1 MQTGNTSL
9 QGKVNRHAPMV
20 SVGLPAFKRAY
31 LAEALECWRRQ
42 TYGDFELLVSD
53 DASPEDLREVAAP
66 FLDDPRFAYVRR
78 ERNSSPY
85 FARNWNDCLAWARG
99 KYFVLASD
107 DDLYDARFLEE
118 MVALAEAHPEC
129 DIFMCGWS
137 MLGRGADGAWQRM
150 PMPARRNWE
159 SGVTFLFHR
168 YAYNMRNVAPPVL
181 VRTQALR
188 DLGGFAD
195 LPAAWFV
202 DDLTWA
208 KLANRGGVFHAQDYL
223 LAFRMAGQNI
233 TMNLAADWVQAK
245 LEATEAYIREILP
258 LVRALPVKTA
268 PDAWRK
274 AWLSAHLEG
283 WLWNHCAEL
292 AWDLPL
298 RPAIA
303 YYRRLHREGR
313 VSRKFALFSL
323 ARVCSRRTKRL
334 LKGLLSRR

>member
-208 KLANRGGVFHAQDYL
+208 KLANKGGESYSGLSAGLSHGRAEHHDEPRRRLGASQARGDGGLHPRNPAARPCAPSENRPGRVAESVALRTLGRLALEPLYGAGLGLAPPPCNRLLSSVTPRGTGLSQVCTLFIGAGL
-223 LAFRMAGQNI
+223 LAPHETVAQR
-233 TMNLAADWVQAK
+233 
-245 LEATEAYIREILP
+245 
-258 LVRALPVKTA
+258 
-268 PDAWRK
+268 
-274 AWLSAHLEG
+274 
-283 WLWNHCAEL
+283 
-292 AWDLPL
+292 
-298 RPAIA
+298 IA
-303 YYRRLHREGR
+303 
-313 VSRKFALFSL
+313 V
-323 ARVCSRRTKRL
+323 
-334 LKGLLSRR
+334 